1 MGAVGVMGM
10 TTLADE
16 YSTPPQPQCLLG
28 TCLIL
33 GPTRL
38 LEASAVPSPAG
49 FLWAG
54 PVGPQCWRITPSPPA
69 ALTNGGGSRRENRP
83 DSSSLR
89 WENSKMRI
97 LRGVPEVPTGS
108 GSTAH
113 TTTLLDNSPFIV
125 CLPFAVSG
133 QSSLGS
139 PP

>member
-1 MGAVGVMGM
+1 MGAVGVMGVAS
-10 TTLADE
+10 LADE
-16 YSTPPQPQCLLG
+16 YSTPWCLLG

-38 LEASAVPSPAG
+38 PEASAVPSPTG
-49 FLWAG
+49 FLWAV

-69 ALTNGGGSRRENRP
+69 ALTNGGGSWRENRP
-83 DSSSLR
+83 DASSLR
-89 WENSKMRI
+89 WENSKMPI
-97 LRGVPEVPTGS
+97 LCGVPEVPTGS

-113 TTTLLDNSPFIV
+113 TTTLLDNSPFVV